1 MTASSASWWIF
12 CRVIDNL
19 GDAGV
24 AWRLARQ
31 LSRHLGH
38 PVDLVIDHPATL
50 ARLEPELGPGCA
62 AVAPPAAFRG
72 VRVWSWTDL
81 ENRPEALDTVG
92 RQVLVSAFSCE
103 LPEAVRGYLSQHQT
117 APLWILFEYL
127 SAERWVD
134 DCHARPSP
142 LSQYPGPRFFY
153 FPGFTHRTG
162 GLLRE
167 DELLET
173 RDSWQRRPRPDWASG
188 AQRWLT
194 LWAYPDAPWPDF
206 YRALERDDESWGWCL
221 FEGTALTH
229 AILAAQ
235 PGPLP
240 IRVVPFQTQ
249 AGYDN
254 CLWEADL
261 NLVRG
266 EDSFV
271 RAQWAGKPLLW
282 QIYPQ
287 PEGSHWP
294 KLEAFLDVYLES
306 VEEPLAPAIRALFLA
321 WNGQGSLTDAW
332 AQVRPLWGLW
342 ELHAR
347 HWSRE
352 LARQPDLVTQLVE
365 FVEIVLK

>member
-1 MTASSASWWIF
+1 MTASPASWWIF

-31 LSRHLGH
+31 LSYHLGH
-38 PVDLVIDHPATL
+38 PVDLVIDHRPTL
-50 ARLEPELGPGCA
+50 VRLEPALGPA
-62 AVAPPAAFRG
+62 PSDAEAPPLVRG
-72 VRVWSWTDL
+72 VRVWSWTAL
-81 ENRPEALDTVG
+81 ENRPERLDAACA
-92 RQVLVSAFSCE
+92 RVLISAFSCE
-103 LPEAVRGYLSQHQT
+103 LPDAVRWHLAQRET

-127 SAERWVD
+127 SAESWVA

-167 DELLET
+167 PELLET
-173 RDSWQRRPRPDWASG
+173 RDTWQRQPRPDWMAK

-194 LWAYPDAPWPDF
+194 LWAYPDAPWPDL
-206 YRALERDDESWGWCL
+206 YEALGNDSESWGWCL
-221 FEGTALTH
+221 FEGTTLTH
-229 AILAAQ
+229 SILAAQ
-235 PGPLP
+235 PGLLP
-240 IRVVPFQTQ
+240 IRVIPFQTQ
-249 AGYDN
+249 TGYDA

-266 EDSFV
+266 EDSFI

-287 PEGSHWP
+287 EEGSHWP
-294 KLEAFLDVYLES
+294 KLDAFLDVYLKS
-306 VEEPLAPAIRALFLA
+306 VEESLAHAIRALFLA
-321 WNGQGSLTDAW
+321 WNGRGNLPEAW